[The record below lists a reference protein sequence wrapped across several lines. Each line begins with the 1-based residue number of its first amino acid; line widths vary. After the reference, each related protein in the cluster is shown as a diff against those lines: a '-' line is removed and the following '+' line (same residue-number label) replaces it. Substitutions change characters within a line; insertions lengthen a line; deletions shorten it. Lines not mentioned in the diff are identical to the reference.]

1 MQNLLERE
9 LKERSRQS
17 GLMRQY
23 FDGKRAAFDARQE
36 KFLRMYPYH
45 GASCG
50 ADLRRFESSV
60 KMASDVQRD
69 AIIRHM
75 KQNTIIG
82 IRHMCWITAIVGFIF
97 ISLIR

>member
-45 GASCG
+45 GAS
-50 ADLRRFESSV
+50 AV
-60 KMASDVQRD
+60 P
-69 AIIRHM
+69 
-75 KQNTIIG
+75 
-82 IRHMCWITAIVGFIF
+82 
-97 ISLIR
+97 